1 MREYMIPEM
10 ITLREASKRTG
21 LSYDFLRRGCLSGR
35 FVHIRSGA
43 KFLIN
48 FGKLC
53 DYLNGE
59 GGEVCE

>member
-1 MREYMIPEM
+1 MREYMVPEM

-35 FVHIRSGA
+35 FVHIRSGS

-53 DYLNGE
+53 DVLNGE
-59 GGEVCE
+59 GGEDCE